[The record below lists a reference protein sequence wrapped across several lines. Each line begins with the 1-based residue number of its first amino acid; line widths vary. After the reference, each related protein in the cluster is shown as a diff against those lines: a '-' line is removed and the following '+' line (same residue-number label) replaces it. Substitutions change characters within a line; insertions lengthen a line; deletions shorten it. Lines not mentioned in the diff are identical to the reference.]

1 MAVTIAPP
9 IPELRDPAG
18 LLEELLDPGSM
29 RVIRSTVSPV
39 ACKMPDRAG
48 DGVLGAAGTVAGRP
62 VFAYAHD
69 GTFAAGAMG
78 QAGADTILRILD
90 LADRAETP
98 VIAYIW
104 SAGARLQ
111 EGPAALGAYGRVF
124 RAIVRLRRRVPQ
136 IAVIT
141 GTSAGGGAYSPALMD
156 WVVMVRDSAMFL
168 TGPAVVKE
176 AIGEAVG
183 MHQLGGSAVHA
194 RTGVADLV
202 AQDCAH
208 ATSLVHK
215 LLGLLGEAPAVR
227 RAATPEVQVELAE
240 LVPIESHRVYDIRN
254 VIRGV
259 ADGDSTLELS
269 PRWAPSM
276 VTTLCR
282 LDGYVT
288 GFLANQPYHRGG
300 VIDAASS
307 EKAANF
313 IDTCD
318 AYDIPLVVLV
328 DTAGF
333 MPGSRQEQA
342 GVIKEGADLIRA
354 FVESSVPRVTVI
366 LRKAYGGAYI
376 SMNSKDL
383 GAHFVFAWPSAEIG
397 VMAARTAASILEHRA
412 DHPDAAAHEAAVRER
427 AELYREQH
435 VSAAAAARVGLVDE
449 VIAPSATRDW
459 LCWAFSVLRSRD
471 RGCA

>member
-1 MAVTIAPP
+1 MAIATAPP
-9 IPELRDPAG
+9 IPEHRDPAG
-18 LLEELLDPGSM
+18 LLGDLLDPGSM
-29 RVIRSTVSPV
+29 RVIRSTVSPIGG
-39 ACKMPDRAG
+39 KMPERAG

-69 GTFAAGAMG
+69 GTFAGGAMG
-78 QAGADTILRILD
+78 QAGAETILRVLD
-90 LADRAETP
+90 LANRAETP
-98 VIAYIW
+98 VVAYVS

-124 RAIVRLRRRVPQ
+124 RAIVGLRRRVPQ

-156 WVVMVRDSAMFL
+156 WIVMVRDSAMFL

-194 RTGVADLV
+194 RSGVANLV

-208 ATSLVHK
+208 ATSLVHE
-215 LLGLLGEAPAVR
+215 LLGLLSGTPTAKREAIPAVH
-227 RAATPEVQVELAE
+227 VELAE
-240 LVPIESHRVYDIRN
+240 LVPLESQRVYDIRN
-254 VIRGV
+254 VIRGI
-259 ADGDSTLELS
+259 ADAHSTLELS
-269 PRWAPSM
+269 SRWAPSM
-276 VTTLCR
+276 VTSLCR

-288 GFLANQPYHRGG
+288 GFLANQPCHRGG

-307 EKAANF
+307 EKAAHF

-318 AYDIPLVVLV
+318 SYDIPLVVLV

-342 GVIKEGADLIRA
+342 GVIKKGADLIRA

-383 GAHFVFAWPSAEIG
+383 GAHFVFAWPAAEIG
-397 VMAARTAASILEHRA
+397 VMAARSAARILEHRA
-412 DHPDAAAHEAAVRER
+412 DHPDAQAHEAAVRVR
-427 AELYREQH
+427 AELHQEQH
-435 VSAAAAARVGLVDE
+435 VSAGAAARVGLVDE
-449 VIAPSATRDW
+449 VIDPATTRDR
-459 LCWAFSVLRSRD
+459 LCWAFSVLRNHQ